1 MLSAAKHLSAY
12 RDRPFAALRVTQ
24 CDCSNCQVLFF
35 QLNLA
40 LFYEPLLSCVA
51 SGQSGTLDSH
61 GLTLQAT
68 LQVQPADKRL
78 SLVLSS
84 SLVIGPALIERFDSE
99 EASNLLTRK
108 THLLEL
114 PNVRHGGELL
124 SEFHGHPPVSPS
136 HLVRAGQ

>member
-1 MLSAAKHLSAY
+1 MIAWRLAVNQGLEHPLHLVSLIFLS
-12 RDRPFAALRVTQ
+12 
-24 CDCSNCQVLFF
+24 
-35 QLNLA
+35 

-124 SEFHGHPPVSPS
+124 S
-136 HLVRAGQ
+136 